1 MSILESIKMDVFEDR
16 KALHLIPESGFK
28 EVKTSNYL
36 KSVLSELGITYENV
50 AGTGIVAHLKGV
62 SPTKTIAFR
71 TDIDGLS
78 VTEES
83 SFEEHSIHEG
93 FMHACGHDGHMA
105 MMLGLARFLTHQD
118 VALLDNVVMI
128 FQPAEEGPGGAEII
142 VNEGILKK
150 YNVDEIYG
158 IHVFPEIKQGRI
170 GLKSG
175 PMMAMTGE
183 FDIEVIAKSAHG
195 AMPHLGTDGIVIASE
210 IVLGLQSIVSRNI
223 SPISA
228 AVLTIG
234 RLESG
239 ERRNII
245 AGRAKLEG
253 TIRAFDKAVY
263 NRIKDRM
270 KCYVEGV
277 AIAYDVTINLSF
289 VDMYPPVVNDNKL
302 FESFVSNHEGLCDI
316 IEPQMISEDFS
327 FYQEAIPGLFYFIGT
342 HNVENDFVYPLHNS
356 KFNFDNQV
364 LINGMETYKNILLYR
379 GSIKL

>member
-1 MSILESIKMDVFEDR
+1 MSIIESLKKDVFEDR
-16 KALHLIPESGFK
+16 KALHLIPEPGFK
-28 EVKTSNYL
+28 EVKTSSYL
-36 KSVLSELGITYENV
+36 KSVLGQLGITYEIV
-50 AGTGIVAHLKGV
+50 AGTGIVAHLKGA

-105 MMLGLARFLTHQD
+105 MMLGLARFLTHPD

-128 FQPAEEGPGGAEII
+128 FQPAEEGPGGAETI

-183 FDIEVIAKSAHG
+183 FDIEVVAKSAHG

-210 IVLGLQSIVSRNI
+210 LVLGLQSIVSRNI
-223 SPISA
+223 NPISP

-289 VDMYPPVVNDNKL
+289 VDMYPPVVNDNEL

-342 HNVENDFVYPLHNS
+342 YNDENDYIYPLHNS
-356 KFNFDNQV
+356 KFNFDDQI
-364 LINGMETYKNILLYR
+364 LLNGMETYKNILLYR

>member
-1 MSILESIKMDVFEDR
+1 MSVIESIKKEVFEDR
-16 KALHLIPESGFK
+16 KALHLIPEPGF
-28 EVKTSNYL
+28 EEIKTSKYIRD
-36 KSVLSELGITYENV
+36 VLSTLGIDYESV
-50 AGTGIVAHLKGV
+50 GGTGIVAYIKGT

-71 TDIDGLS
+71 TDMDGLS

-83 SFEEHSIHEG
+83 SYKYHSQHKQ

-105 MMLGLARFLTHQD
+105 MMLGLARLLKNPNVT
-118 VALLDNVVMI
+118 LLDNVVMI
-128 FQPAEEGPGGAEII
+128 FQPAEEGPGGAEVI
-142 VNEGILKK
+142 VKEGILKK
-150 YNVDEIYG
+150 YGVDEIYG

-195 AMPHLGTDGIVIASE
+195 AMPHIGTDGIIIASE
-210 IVLGLQSIVSRNI
+210 IVLGLQTIVSRNI
-223 SPISA
+223 SPISP

-234 RLESG
+234 RMACG

-263 NRIKDRM
+263 NRVKDRM
-270 KCYVEGV
+270 TQYVEG
-277 AIAYDVTINLSF
+277 IAHCHDVTINLSF
-289 VDMYPPVVNDNKL
+289 VDMYPPVINDEIL
-302 FESFVSNHEGLCDI
+302 FNDFFSHHADRCDI

-327 FYQEAIPGLFYFIGT
+327 YYQEVIPGLFYFIGT
-342 HNVENDFVYPLHNS
+342 YNEEKSYVYPLHHS
-356 KFNFDNQV
+356 KFNFDDQV
-364 LINGMETYKNILLYR
+364 LLNGMETYKNILLYR
-379 GSIKL
+379 GSIEL